1 MNTITNELGNVRRAL
16 NNLTDETIQQTS
28 QRGYYIKNYKGG
40 YDLLKPI
47 LGNRLRY
54 DISKRSRESLKWDL
68 GIYESQ
74 LTNQLDTTIRTST
87 TINET
92 KVIRD
97 LFPNYK
103 GPITKQL
110 FPTVA
115 GIKQELDLTTQF
127 KKSHFITFV
136 NNERFENCIP
146 NTTHF
151 SVRAVSEPI
160 PALQNLSNSPTI
172 WKCKNGRGSKR
183 LSNPLPFTRE

>member
-1 MNTITNELGNVRRAL
+1 MNNIFFNVGYNKMNTITNELGNVRRAL
-16 NNLTDETIQQTS
+16 NNLTDETIQQKF

-54 DISKRSRESLKWDL
+54 DISKRGRESLKRDL

-74 LTNQLDTTIRTST
+74 LTNQLQTTIKTTT

-103 GPITKQL
+103 DPIT
-110 FPTVA
+110 
-115 GIKQELDLTTQF
+115 
-127 KKSHFITFV
+127 
-136 NNERFENCIP
+136 N
-146 NTTHF
+146 
-151 SVRAVSEPI
+151 
-160 PALQNLSNSPTI
+160 
-172 WKCKNGRGSKR
+172 
-183 LSNPLPFTRE
+183 